1 MTRRQKLSDFI
12 TEIVD
17 IPDFAP
23 GQYGMDL
30 VIRGRMDDNEWRR
43 WNAISRT
50 SEMKQFMLGYK
61 KEHGLDGLREAI
73 SGFLRENN
81 IPLKD
86 DQ

>member
-1 MTRRQKLSDFI
+1 MARKQQLSDFT

-30 VIRGRMDDNEWRR
+30 VIRGRMDDREWRR

-50 SEMKQFMLGYK
+50 SEMKQFMLQYK
-61 KEHGLDGLREAI
+61 KDHGLKGLRDAI
-73 SGFLRENN
+73 ADFLRENN
-81 IPLKD
+81 IQLKD